1 MRFRLGLLVGF
12 ASGYYLGSRAG
23 RERYEQINR
32 TVAKIKRTDAYE
44 AATEKVHEVADTGV
58 AKAREA
64 VDTGVAKAK
73 EAVDSARTNGDEP
86 VAAAAPAGSEFL
98 PPPTGPLP

>member
-12 ASGYYLGSRAG
+12 GSGYYLGSRAG

-32 TVAKIKRTDAYE
+32 TIAKVKRSDAYE
-44 AATEKVHEVADTGV
+44 MASERVHEVVDTGV
-58 AKAREA
+58 AKARE
-64 VDTGVAKAK
+64 V
-73 EAVDSARTNGDEP
+73 VDSARSNGDDP
-86 VAAAAPAGSEFL
+86 IAAAAPAGSEFL

>member
-12 ASGYYLGSRAG
+12 GSGYYLGSMAG

-32 TVAKIKRTDAYE
+32 TIAKVKRSDAYE
-44 AATEKVHEVADTGV
+44 VATEKVH
-58 AKAREA
+58 EA
-64 VDTGVAKAK
+64 VDTGVAKAR
-73 EAVDSARTNGDEP
+73 EVVDSAHTNGDEP
-86 VAAAAPAGSEFL
+86 LATTAPAGSEFL

>member
-12 ASGYYLGSRAG
+12 GSGYYLGSRAG

-32 TVAKIKRTDAYE
+32 TIARVKRSDAYE
-44 AATEKVHEVADTGV
+44 AATEKVHDAVDTGV
-58 AKAREA
+58 AKARE
-64 VDTGVAKAK
+64 V
-73 EAVDSARTNGDEP
+73 VDSQTNGDAP
-86 VAAAAPAGSEFL
+86 VAATAPAGADFL

>member
-12 ASGYYLGSRAG
+12 GSGYYLGCRAG

-32 TVAKIKRTDAYE
+32 TIAKVKRSDAYE
-44 AATEKVHEVADTGV
+44 IATDKVQEV
-58 AKAREA
+58 

-73 EAVDSARTNGDEP
+73 DAVDSARSNGDDP
-86 VAAAAPAGSEFL
+86 VAAAAPAGSELL